1 MPPESNERTIG
12 QLVAD
17 ATHDVQAIV
26 RSEIDLAKAEIAAG
40 AKAKGTG
47 IGLFAGAGFVALL
60 GVIFLFHTLARVI
73 AIWLPVWAGYLVVT
87 VFMFVVAAVVGLVGL
102 RVFKSASPT
111 PARAIRE
118 GKATVATLKGE
129 QR

>member
-111 PARAIRE
+111 PEKAIRE